1 MNNIIILLL
10 IRVIID
16 YTYFKYLLRF
26 YKVVIQKYYYFN
38 RQMEELIDH
47 QQSKYCCRYLET
59 NVYSTSELRR
69 GKTSIKYKN

>member
-1 MNNIIILLL
+1 MNNIILLL

-16 YTYFKYLLRF
+16 YRYFKYLLKF
-26 YKVVIQKYYYFN
+26 YKIVIQKCCYFN

-59 NVYSTSELRR
+59 NIYSTRELLR